1 MLTFTVLL
9 REIQATYPEQPRA
22 FHVLA
27 TRFYLGAETVETL
40 RLQAADSRPV
50 ARYTTMGRTLT
61 NKQVA
66 EILTNR

>member
-1 MLTFTVLL
+1 MTFTALL
-9 REIQATYPEQPRA
+9 REIKATYPEQPNA

-40 RLQAADSRPV
+40 RLQAADARPV
-50 ARYTTMGRTLT
+50 TSHYSMGRTLT

-66 EILTNR
+66 AIINNR